1 MSIITLIKAILYI
14 NMKFIIN
21 FATQIFKSILISM
34 RFNSRKKIKITHLI
48 FSFLLIIIFPT
59 FSNSQNASKND
70 SIINDSLD
78 NIIVTKKNNDSITI
92 KNTMFFQMPP
102 IVPKKYHTLKT
113 SGILLGASLVSLA
126 VLWVMPPEFTRWNP
140 DQSERIK
147 DAGQNIKRSWT
158 KPPVIDHDKWQLNYI
173 AHPVGGMYTYLTERN
188 HNRSIWRAF
197 GYSLFTSCMWEYVI
211 EGIAEQPS
219 IQDLIVTPIGGAI
232 LGEGIFQ
239 LTILMR
245 KNGFTLTEKIITTVI
260 NPIYVIQR
268 GFK

>member
-1 MSIITLIKAILYI
+1 MVLNIGEKL
-14 NMKFIIN
+14 KF
-21 FATQIFKSILISM
+21 LL
-34 RFNSRKKIKITHLI
+34 LI
-48 FSFLLIIIFPT
+48 FYHIIIIIFPIHS
-59 FSNSQNASKND
+59 FSQNLSSND
-70 SIINDSLD
+70 SIKTDTIKQINNIAQINDS
-78 NIIVTKKNNDSITI
+78 IV
-92 KNTMFFQMPP
+92 KNTTIIYQMPP
-102 IVPKKYHTLKT
+102 IIPKKYHTLKT
-113 SGILLGASLVSLA
+113 SGILLGASVVTFA
-126 VLWVMPPEFTRWNP
+126 ILWVMPSKFTRWDP
-140 DQSERIK
+140 DYGERIK
-147 DAGQNIKRSWT
+147 DAGQNLKRSWT
-158 KPPVIDHDKWQLNYI
+158 KPPVFDHDKWQLNYI

-219 IQDLIVTPIGGAI
+219 IQDLIVTPIAGSL

-239 LTILMR
+239 LTIMMR